1 MATVIVQAIT
11 NDFPQYFSDKA
22 KAIAEINQNG
32 GILWERKANASS
44 VYKPWAIGILPIV
57 HLKNYKVH
65 SINAKKPTFN
75 EVTEVLNKC
84 REAHEV
90 SSFFF

>member
-32 GILWERKANASS
+32 GILWKGKLKQQLII
-44 VYKPWAIGILPIV
+44 KPGQ
-57 HLKNYKVH
+57 
-65 SINAKKPTFN
+65 
-75 EVTEVLNKC
+75 
-84 REAHEV
+84 
-90 SSFFF
+90 